1 MSSPLSVTRIPN
13 PAEPIPA
20 VAWPTVTLFLGAL
33 GVIALS
39 SWLALSGT
47 WPILLSVPVNAVGAY
62 LMFTV
67 AHDATHSA
75 TSNRPGLNRFIGR
88 VSTPFFA
95 MVASFQVLRFIHMQ
109 HHRFTNHGVGKD
121 PDAYT
126 MTGPAWQ
133 RPLRWLT
140 VDLGYLVFYGKHLR
154 SRPRKEHVEFA
165 VQLVIVAGLMVW
177 AVATGHGLEL
187 VLLVLVPQ
195 RLAVA
200 WLAFAFDYLPHHS
213 LHLRPEED
221 RFKTT
226 RNRVGAEW
234 LLTPFLLYQNYHL
247 VHHLHPIVPFYRYLR
262 VWRRNE
268 EAYLEHEPALSTAWG
283 REITV
288 DEYRRM
294 RELAHHD

>member
-1 MSSPLSVTRIPN
+1 M
-13 PAEPIPA
+13 
-20 VAWPTVTLFLGAL
+20 
-33 GVIALS
+33 
-39 SWLALSGT
+39 
-47 WPILLSVPVNAVGAY
+47 
-62 LMFTV
+62 
-67 AHDATHSA
+67 
-75 TSNRPGLNRFIGR
+75 
-88 VSTPFFA
+88 
-95 MVASFQVLRFIHMQ
+95 LRFIHMQ
-109 HHRFTNHGVGKD
+109 HHRFTNHDVGMD

-133 RPLRWLT
+133 RLLRWLT
-140 VDLGYLVFYGKHLR
+140 VDLRYLVFYGRHLG
-154 SRPRKEHVEFA
+154 SRPRKEQMEFA
-165 VQLVIVAGLMVW
+165 VQVVLIVAGLMVW